1 MGPQHEPHTVV
12 VVMNGGMARRDVAR
26 LCGRVE
32 ALLQS
37 DDIEEVVCDVGRA
50 KVDAAVVDALCRLRL
65 TTLRAGRPLRVR
77 NPSSELRILLALMG
91 LGEILPGCGG
101 LRLEARRQTEYG
113 EQARGVEEE
122 RDAGDAAL

>member
-1 MGPQHEPHTVV
+1 VV
-12 VVMNGGMARRDVAR
+12 VVMNGGLARRDVAR
-26 LCGRVE
+26 LCGSVE

-37 DDIEEVVCDVGRA
+37 GDVEEVVCDVGRA
-50 KVDAAVVDALCRLRL
+50 KVDAAVVDALCRLQL

-77 NPSSELRILLALMG
+77 NPSCELRILLALMG

-101 LRLEARRQTEYG
+101 LRVEARRQTEYG
-113 EQARGVEEE
+113 KQACGVEEE